1 VARKFNSIESTA
13 VEAEAMVQ
21 QGRWVDAER
30 HYRELIGQ
38 THVINYEYDDW
49 LRRLGEIYRHLGRA
63 REAAFV
69 YLYLHYFDMARAQ
82 LAGDARGEPAHGAI
96 NDVSALRAR
105 LAEIEKK
112 WSDAAQLYLQ
122 AGLRVH
128 AAVAFEKAKQYPEAI
143 AAWKALLHHPGLAGL
158 AGGAGVAGSAGNGA
172 APHAGHASHSAHS
185 GAGSRAYEAA
195 LVHFNYGLAAVRL
208 DPASAEARR
217 ALIESQRK
225 LEQVADDFEQVGE
238 LERAFDCF
246 QILLKLGKE
255 SAQFENLAEG
265 YVNCIRVLRDDNL
278 KFYVL
283 QYYEDFIK
291 LALERGELHA
301 AATLYQEAAAFAARA
316 GLPYDRHYQHKSAL
330 TWMKCA
336 DKFVETGVPVQ
347 MVENALLAAASQHSA
362 VGDYPAVRECF
373 DKLARLELPERAKK
387 RFETIAQR
395 YRGLAA
401 PPVELPG
408 LPDYLKQQHA
418 YADIWFVDLLE
429 WEMDGDPY
437 AVAASIVGDLRYP
450 NGIRRRA
457 LVVLLTLA
465 DAQTRRAQA
474 EPETLVHVAEL
485 LGELQSYAALSPLE
499 KLFGSGDA
507 LIRRSAV
514 RALRYLYFKRS
525 FVIVRK
531 ALTDPDAQVREAAL
545 VAIAGLHFP
554 HAFNPLARIYRE
566 TSDPRVRA
574 AALQSIG
581 KIQTVEAGEFLVMV
595 LRQEAGSLREA
606 AYTALTQMDNADV
619 VPILR
624 QHHEIETNPAVR
636 DTLGDLLRRH

>member
-1 VARKFNSIESTA
+1 
-13 VEAEAMVQ
+13 MVQ
-21 QGRWVDAER
+21 QGRWSEAER
-30 HYRELIGQ
+30 HYRDLIGQ

-49 LRRLGEIYRHLGRA
+49 LRRLGEIYRHLGRV
-63 REAAFV
+63 REASFV
-69 YLYLHYFDMARAQ
+69 YLYLHYFDMARGQ
-82 LAGDARGEPAHGAI
+82 LGGAEY
-96 NDVSALRAR
+96 VPLRAR

-112 WSDAAQLYLQ
+112 WSDAAQLYQQ
-122 AGLRVH
+122 AGLPVH
-128 AAVAFEKAKQYPEAI
+128 AAVAFERTKQYPDA
-143 AAWKALLHHPGLAGL
+143 ATAWKGMLHHPGL
-158 AGGAGVAGSAGNGA
+158 
-172 APHAGHASHSAHS
+172 
-185 GAGSRAYEAA
+185 GSRPYEAA

-208 DPASAEARR
+208 DPHSGEARR

-225 LEQVADDFEQVGE
+225 LEQVADDFEQTGE

-255 SAQFENLAEG
+255 SSQFENLAEG

-336 DKFVETGVPVQ
+336 DKFHETGVPVQ
-347 MVENALLAAASQHSA
+347 MIENALLAAASQHSA
-362 VGDYPAVRECF
+362 VGDYPSVRECF
-373 DKLARLELPERAKK
+373 EKLAGLELTDRAKK
-387 RFETIAQR
+387 RFTAIAQR
-395 YRGLAA
+395 YRGM
-401 PPVELPG
+401 PTQSSELPG

-429 WEMDGDPY
+429 WEMDGDPF

-465 DAQTRRAQA
+465 DAQTRKA
-474 EPETLVHVAEL
+474 EGDVETLVQVADA
-485 LGELQSYAALSPLE
+485 LGHLQSYAALSPLE
-499 KLFGSGDA
+499 KLFGSPEGR
-507 LIRRSAV
+507 IRHAAV
-514 RALRYLYFKRS
+514 HALRLLFFKRS
-525 FVIVRK
+525 FVILRK
-531 ALTDPDAQVREAAL
+531 ALADPDAQVRDAAL
-545 VAIAGLHFP
+545 VALGGLNFP

-566 TSDPRVRA
+566 ANDPRVRT

-595 LRQEAGSLREA
+595 LRQEAGHLREA
-606 AYTALTQMDNADV
+606 AYAALAHMDNADV
-619 VPILR
+619 LPILR
-624 QHHEIETNPAVR
+624 QHHEIETNPQVR
-636 DTLGDLLRRH
+636 ETLGQLLSRR

>member
-1 VARKFNSIESTA
+1 
-13 VEAEAMVQ
+13 MVQ
-21 QGRWVDAER
+21 QGRWAEAER
-30 HYRELIGQ
+30 HYRDLIGQ

-69 YLYLHYFDMARAQ
+69 YLYLHYFDQARAQ
-82 LAGDARGEPAHGAI
+82 LTGDEHIG
-96 NDVSALRAR
+96 LRAR
-105 LAEIEKK
+105 LAELDKK
-112 WSDAAQLYLQ
+112 QAEAAQLYQRAKLP
-122 AGLRVH
+122 VH
-128 AAVAFEKAKQYPEAI
+128 AAVAFEKAKQYNEAV
-143 AAWKALLHHPGLAGL
+143 AAWKALVHAPGL
-158 AGGAGVAGSAGNGA
+158 SQR
-172 APHAGHASHSAHS
+172 P
-185 GAGSRAYEAA
+185 YEAA

-208 DPASAEARR
+208 DPNSGEARR

-265 YVNCIRVLRDDNL
+265 YVNCIRVLREDNL

-330 TWMKCA
+330 TWMRCA

-347 MVENALLAAASQHSA
+347 MTENALLAAASQHSA

-373 DKLARLELPERAKK
+373 EKLAGLELPDRAKK
-387 RFETIAQR
+387 RFTAIAQR
-395 YRGLAA
+395 YKGLPA

-429 WEMDGDPY
+429 WEMDGDPF

-465 DAQTRRAQA
+465 DAQARRA
-474 EPETLVHVAEL
+474 EGETETLVHVAEL

-499 KLFGSGDA
+499 KLFQANDPV
-507 LIRRSAV
+507 IRRAAV
-514 RALRYLYFKRS
+514 RALRFLYFKRS

-531 ALTDPDAQVREAAL
+531 ALSDPDNQVREAAL
-545 VAIAGLHFP
+545 VAIGGLHFP

-566 TSDPRVRA
+566 SNDANVRSY
-574 AALQSIG
+574 ALQSIG

-595 LRQEAGSLREA
+595 LRQESGNLREA
-606 AYTALTQMDNADV
+606 ARVALAQMDNADV
-619 VPILR
+619 LPILR
-624 QHHEIETNPAVR
+624 QHHEIETNPQVR
-636 DTLGDLLRRH
+636 DTLGELLRRA

>member
-1 VARKFNSIESTA
+1 VARRTFNSIESTA
-13 VEAEAMVQ
+13 DQAEAFVQ
-21 QGRWVDAER
+21 QGRWVEAER

-38 THVINYEYDDW
+38 THVINYEYDEW
-49 LRRLGEIYRHLGRA
+49 LRKLGDIYRHLGRA

-82 LAGDARGEPAHGAI
+82 LGAAEH
-96 NDVSALRAR
+96 VSLRAR

-112 WSDAAQLYLQ
+112 WSEAAQLYQQ
-122 AGLRVH
+122 ARLPVH
-128 AAVAFEKAKQYPEAI
+128 AAVSFERAKQFPDAV
-143 AAWKALLHHPGLAGL
+143 ATWKALLHHPGLQHR
-158 AGGAGVAGSAGNGA
+158 
-172 APHAGHASHSAHS
+172 P
-185 GAGSRAYEAA
+185 YEAA
-195 LVHFNYGLAAVRL
+195 LVHFDYGLAAVRL
-208 DPASAEARR
+208 DPNSGEARR

-225 LEQVADDFEQVGE
+225 LEQVADDFEQSGE

-330 TWMKCA
+330 TWVKCA

-362 VGDYPAVRECF
+362 VGDYPSVRECF
-373 DKLARLELPERAKK
+373 EKLAGLELTDRAKK
-387 RFETIAQR
+387 RFQMIAQR
-395 YRGLAA
+395 YKGLAA

-465 DAQTRRAQA
+465 DAQVRKADTDT
-474 EPETLVHVAEL
+474 ETLVHIAEL

-499 KLFGSGDA
+499 KLFAATDP
-507 LIRRSAV
+507 LIRRAAV
-514 RALRYLYFKRS
+514 RALRFLYFKRS

-531 ALTDPDAQVREAAL
+531 ALADGDAQVREAAL
-545 VAIAGLHFP
+545 VAIGGLHFP

-566 TSDPRVRA
+566 SNDPRVRTS
-574 AALQSIG
+574 ALQSIG

-595 LRQEAGSLREA
+595 LRQETGNLREA
-606 AYTALTQMDNADV
+606 AYAALAQMDNADV
-619 VPILR
+619 LPILR
-624 QHHEIETNPAVR
+624 QHHEIETNPQVR
-636 DTLGDLLRRH
+636 DTLGELLRRH

>member
-1 VARKFNSIESTA
+1 VARHTFNAIESTA
-13 VEAEAMVQ
+13 DQAEAFVQ
-21 QGRWVDAER
+21 QGRWPEAER
-30 HYRELIGQ
+30 HYRELIGH

-49 LRRLGEIYRHLGRA
+49 LRRLGDIYRHLGRA

-69 YLYLHYFDMARAQ
+69 YLYLHYFDQAKNQ
-82 LAGDARGEPAHGAI
+82 LGGDDHVG
-96 NDVSALRAR
+96 LRAR
-105 LAEIEKK
+105 LAEMEKK
-112 WSDAAQLYLQ
+112 WNEAAQLYQQ
-122 AGLRVH
+122 AQLPVH
-128 AAVAFEKAKQYPEAI
+128 AAVAFEKAKQYPDAV
-143 AAWKALLHHPGLAGL
+143 AVWKSLVHHPGLA
-158 AGGAGVAGSAGNGA
+158 
-172 APHAGHASHSAHS
+172 HK
-185 GAGSRAYEAA
+185 AYEAA
-195 LVHFNYGLAAVRL
+195 LVHFDYGLAAVRL
-208 DPASAEARR
+208 DPNSGEARR

-255 SAQFENLAEG
+255 SSQFENLAEG

-330 TWMKCA
+330 TWVRCA
-336 DKFVETGVPVQ
+336 EKFVETGVPVQ

-362 VGDYPAVRECF
+362 VGDYPAVRDCF
-373 DKLARLELPERAKK
+373 DKLAGLELPERAKK
-387 RFETIAQR
+387 RFSNIANR
-395 YRGLAA
+395 YKGLAS
-401 PPVELPG
+401 PPIELPG
-408 LPDYLKQQHA
+408 LPDYLKQTHA

-429 WEMDGDPY
+429 WEMGGDPY
-437 AVAASIVGDLRYP
+437 SVAASIVGDLRYP

-465 DAQTRRAQA
+465 DAEQKKMQGDQVIAA
-474 EPETLVHVAEL
+474 KVAEL

-499 KLFGSGDA
+499 KLYESPEPA
-507 LIRRSAV
+507 IRVAAV
-514 RALRYLYFKRS
+514 KALRFLYFKRS

-531 ALTDPDAQVREAAL
+531 ALADQDSAVREAAL
-545 VAIAGLHFP
+545 TAIGGLHFP

-566 TSDPRVRA
+566 STDPRVRTK
-574 AALQSIG
+574 ALESIG
-581 KIQTVEAGEFLVMV
+581 RIQTVEAGEFLVMV
-595 LRQEAGSLREA
+595 LRQESGPLRDA
-606 AYTALTQMDNADV
+606 AHAALAQMDNADV
-619 VPILR
+619 IPILR
-624 QHHEIETNPAVR
+624 QHHEIETNAAVR
-636 DTLGDLLRRH
+636 ETLQQLLNRR

>member
-1 VARKFNSIESTA
+1 MARRTFNSIESTA
-13 VEAEAMVQ
+13 DQAEALVQ
-21 QGRWVDAER
+21 QGRWVEAER

-49 LRRLGEIYRHLGRA
+49 LRRLGEIYRHLNRP

-69 YLYLHYFDMARAQ
+69 YLYLHYFDQARAQ
-82 LAGDARGEPAHGAI
+82 LSGDEHIG
-96 NDVSALRAR
+96 LRAR
-105 LAEIEKK
+105 LAELDKK
-112 WSDAAQLYLQ
+112 WTDAAHLYQQ
-122 AGLRVH
+122 AKLPVH
-128 AAVAFEKAKQYPEAI
+128 AAVAFERAKQYTDAT
-143 AAWKALLHHPGLAGL
+143 AAWKALVHTAGL
-158 AGGAGVAGSAGNGA
+158 GQR
-172 APHAGHASHSAHS
+172 P
-185 GAGSRAYEAA
+185 YEAA
-195 LVHFNYGLAAVRL
+195 LIHFNYGLAAVRL
-208 DPASAEARR
+208 EATSGEARR

-225 LEQVADDFEQVGE
+225 LEQVADDFEQAGE

-291 LALERGELHA
+291 LALERSELHA

-330 TWMKCA
+330 TWMRCA
-336 DKFVETGVPVQ
+336 DKFLETGVPVQ
-347 MVENALLAAASQHSA
+347 MTENALLAAASQHSA

-373 DKLARLELPERAKK
+373 EKLAGLELPDRAKK
-387 RFETIAQR
+387 RFSTIAQR
-395 YRGLAA
+395 YKGLAA

-429 WEMDGDPY
+429 WEMDGDPF

-465 DAQTRRAQA
+465 DAQARKQDA
-474 EPETLVHVAEL
+474 ETETLVHVAEL

-499 KLFGSGDA
+499 KLFAAQDPV
-507 LIRRSAV
+507 IRRAAV
-514 RALRYLYFKRS
+514 RALRFLYFKRS

-531 ALTDPDAQVREAAL
+531 ALADADAQVREAAL
-545 VAIAGLHFP
+545 VAIGGLHFP

-566 TSDPRVRA
+566 SNDPRVRTS
-574 AALQSIG
+574 ALQSIG

-595 LRQEAGSLREA
+595 LRQEAGNLREA
-606 AYTALTQMDNADV
+606 AYQSLAQMDNADV
-619 VPILR
+619 IPILR
-624 QHHEIETNPAVR
+624 QHHEIETNPQVR
-636 DTLGDLLRRH
+636 DTLGELLRRH

>member
-1 VARKFNSIESTA
+1 MARRTFTTIESTA
-13 VEAEAMVQ
+13 DQADALVH
-21 QGRWVDAER
+21 QGRWLEAEK

-49 LRRLGEIYRHLGRA
+49 LRKLGDIYKRVDRP

-69 YLYLHYFDMARAQ
+69 FLYLHYFDMARV
-82 LAGDARGEPAHGAI
+82 LLKDEEH
-96 NDVSALRAR
+96 VALRAR
-105 LAEIEKK
+105 LSEIEKK
-112 WSDAAQLYLQ
+112 YTEAAQLYQQ
-122 AGLRVH
+122 AKLPVH

-143 AAWKALLHHPGLAGL
+143 ATWKSLLHHPGLTHR
-158 AGGAGVAGSAGNGA
+158 
-172 APHAGHASHSAHS
+172 P
-185 GAGSRAYEAA
+185 YETA
-195 LVHFNYGLAAVRL
+195 LVHFDYGLAAVRL
-208 DPASAEARR
+208 DANSAEARR

-255 SAQFENLAEG
+255 SSQFENLAEG

-291 LALERGELHA
+291 LALERSELHA

-316 GLPYDRHYQHKSAL
+316 ALPYDRHYQHKSAL
-330 TWMKCA
+330 TWVRCA
-336 DKFVETGVPVQ
+336 EKFVETGVPVQ

-373 DKLARLELPERAKK
+373 EKLAGLELPERAKK
-387 RFETIAQR
+387 RFSAIAQR
-395 YRGLAA
+395 YKGLAA
-401 PPVELPG
+401 PPIELPG

-429 WEMDGDPY
+429 WEMDGDPF

-465 DAQTRRAQA
+465 DAQGRKAA
-474 EPETLVHVAEL
+474 GESETLVEVARL

-499 KLFGSGDA
+499 KLFASTEPD
-507 LIRRSAV
+507 IRTAAV

-531 ALTDPDAQVREAAL
+531 ALSDPDAKVREAAIE
-545 VAIAGLHFP
+545 AIRGLHFP

-566 TSDPRVRA
+566 STDPRVRT

-581 KIQTVEAGEFLVMV
+581 EIRTVEAGEFLVMV
-595 LRQEAGSLREA
+595 LRQETGELRDA
-606 AYTALTQMDNADV
+606 AHTALSEMDNADV

-636 DTLGDLLRRH
+636 ETLGQLLGRH

>member
-1 VARKFNSIESTA
+1 VAGRRFEVTA
-13 VEAEAMVQ
+13 DQADAFVQ
-21 QGRWVDAER
+21 QGRWGDAER
-30 HYRELIGQ
+30 HYRDLIGQ

-49 LRRLGEIYRHLGRA
+49 LRRLGDIYRHLGRM
-63 REAAFV
+63 REASFV

-82 LAGDARGEPAHGAI
+82 LVADEH
-96 NDVSALRAR
+96 VALRAR

-112 WSDAAQLYLQ
+112 WTEAAQLYQQ
-122 AGLRVH
+122 AKLPVH
-128 AAVAFEKAKQYPEAI
+128 AAVAFERAKQYTEAT
-143 AAWKALLHHPGLAGL
+143 AAWKQLVHAPGLGQR
-158 AGGAGVAGSAGNGA
+158 
-172 APHAGHASHSAHS
+172 P
-185 GAGSRAYEAA
+185 YEAA

-208 DPASAEARR
+208 DANSAEARR

-225 LEQVADDFEQVGE
+225 LEQVADDFEQGGE

-301 AATLYQEAAAFAARA
+301 AATLYQEAAAFASRA

-336 DKFVETGVPVQ
+336 DKFLETNVPVQ

-373 DKLARLELPERAKK
+373 DKLAGLELTDRQKK
-387 RFETIAQR
+387 RFAAIAAR
-395 YRGLAA
+395 YKGLNA
-401 PPVELPG
+401 PAVELPG

-429 WEMDGDPY
+429 WEMEGDPY
-437 AVAASIVGDLRYP
+437 SVAASIVGDLRYP

-465 DAQTRRAQA
+465 DAQARKA
-474 EPETLVHVAEL
+474 EGSTETLVHVAEM
-485 LGELQSYAALSPLE
+485 LGNLQSYAALSPLE
-499 KLFGSGDA
+499 RLFGSQDP
-507 LIRRSAV
+507 LIRTAAV
-514 RALRYLYFKRS
+514 RALRFLYFKRS

-531 ALTDPDAQVREAAL
+531 ALADVDPQVREAAL
-545 VAIAGLHFP
+545 VAIGGLHFP

-566 TSDPRVRA
+566 STEPRVRT

-595 LRQEAGSLREA
+595 LRQESGALRDA
-606 AYTALTQMDNADV
+606 AYQSLSQLDNADV
-619 VPILR
+619 LPILR
-624 QHHEIETNPAVR
+624 QHHEIETNPQVR
-636 DTLGDLLRRH
+636 ETLGELLRRH

>member
-1 VARKFNSIESTA
+1 MSRRTFSSIETTTDQ
-13 VEAEAMVQ
+13 AEALFH
-21 QGRWVDAER
+21 QGRWVEAEK
-30 HYRELIGQ
+30 HYRALIGE

-49 LRRLGEIYRHLGRA
+49 LRRLGDIYRQLGRA

-69 YLYLHYFDMARAQ
+69 FLYLHYFDQARAQ
-82 LAGDARGEPAHGAI
+82 LSGDEHVG
-96 NDVSALRAR
+96 LRAR
-105 LAEIEKK
+105 LAELDKK
-112 WSDAAQLYLQ
+112 WTEAAQLYQQ
-122 AGLRVH
+122 AKLPVH
-128 AAVAFEKAKQYPEAI
+128 AAVAYERAKQHTEAA
-143 AAWKALLHHPGLAGL
+143 AAWKALLHAPGLGQR
-158 AGGAGVAGSAGNGA
+158 
-172 APHAGHASHSAHS
+172 P
-185 GAGSRAYEAA
+185 YEAA

-208 DPASAEARR
+208 DPQSAEARR

-225 LEQVADDFEQVGE
+225 LEQVADDFEQAGE

-265 YVNCIRVLRDDNL
+265 YVNCIRVLREDNL

-301 AATLYQEAAAFAARA
+301 AATQYQEAAAFAARA

-330 TWMKCA
+330 TWMRCA
-336 DKFVETGVPVQ
+336 EKFLEDGVPVQ

-373 DKLARLELPERAKK
+373 EKLASLDLPERAKK
-387 RFETIAQR
+387 RFATIAQR
-395 YRGLAA
+395 YKGLAA
-401 PPVELPG
+401 PPIELPG

-429 WEMDGDPY
+429 WEMDGDPF
-437 AVAASIVGDLRYP
+437 AVASSIVGDLRYP

-457 LVVLLTLA
+457 LVVLLMLA
-465 DAQTRRAQA
+465 DAQLRQQENET
-474 EPETLVHVAEL
+474 ETLVRVAEL
-485 LGELQSYAALSPLE
+485 LGQLQSYAALSPLE
-499 KLFGSGDA
+499 KLFASPDPV
-507 LIRRSAV
+507 IRRAAV
-514 RALRYLYFKRS
+514 TALRFLYFKRS

-531 ALTDPDAQVREAAL
+531 ALNDPDAQVREAAL

-566 TSDPRVRA
+566 SNDPRVRIT
-574 AALQSIG
+574 ALQSIG

-595 LRQEAGSLREA
+595 LRQETGALREA
-606 AYTALTQMDNADV
+606 AHQALAQMDNADV

-624 QHHEIETNPAVR
+624 QHHEIETSSEVR
-636 DTLGDLLRRH
+636 EALGELLRKR

>member
-1 VARKFNSIESTA
+1 MARRTFNSIESTA
-13 VEAEAMVQ
+13 DQAEALVQ
-21 QGRWVDAER
+21 QGRWADAER

-38 THVINYEYDDW
+38 THVINYEYDEW
-49 LRRLGEIYRHLGRA
+49 LRRLGEIYGRLGRG
-63 REAAFV
+63 REASFV
-69 YLYLHYFDMARAQ
+69 YLYLHYFD
-82 LAGDARGEPAHGAI
+82 LARGQLVAEEHT
-96 NDVSALRAR
+96 ALRAR

-112 WSDAAQLYLQ
+112 WNEAAQLYQKAKLP
-122 AGLRVH
+122 VH

-143 AAWKALLHHPGLAGL
+143 AAWKALVHAPGLGQR
-158 AGGAGVAGSAGNGA
+158 
-172 APHAGHASHSAHS
+172 P
-185 GAGSRAYEAA
+185 YEAA
-195 LVHFNYGLAAVRL
+195 LVHFNYGLAAARL
-208 DPASAEARR
+208 DGRAEVAGEARR

-255 SAQFENLAEG
+255 SSQFENLAEG

-301 AATLYQEAAAFAARA
+301 AATLYQEAAAFAGRA

-330 TWMKCA
+330 TWMRCA

-347 MVENALLAAASQHSA
+347 MAENALLAAASQHSA

-373 DKLARLELPERAKK
+373 EKLAGLELPERAKK
-387 RFETIAQR
+387 RFATIAQR

-429 WEMDGDPY
+429 WEMDGDPF

-465 DAQTRRAQA
+465 EAQSRQA
-474 EPETLVHVAEL
+474 AGEPETLVHVAEL

-499 KLFGSGDA
+499 KLYAAGDPV
-507 LIRRSAV
+507 IRRAAV
-514 RALRYLYFKRS
+514 KALRFLYFKRS

-531 ALTDPDAQVREAAL
+531 ALADQDAQVREAAL
-545 VAIAGLHFP
+545 VAISGLHFP

-566 TSDPRVRA
+566 STDPRVRTS
-574 AALQSIG
+574 ALQSIG

-595 LRQEAGSLREA
+595 LRQESGNLREA
-606 AYTALTQMDNADV
+606 AYAALAQMDNADV
-619 VPILR
+619 LPILR
-624 QHHEIETNPAVR
+624 QHHEIETNPQVR
-636 DTLGDLLRRH
+636 ETLGELLRRH

>member
-1 VARKFNSIESTA
+1 VARRTFSSIESTA
-13 VEAEAMVQ
+13 DQAEALVQ
-21 QGRWVDAER
+21 QGRWAEAER

-82 LAGDARGEPAHGAI
+82 LQGDEH
-96 NDVSALRAR
+96 VALRAR

-112 WSDAAQLYLQ
+112 WTEAAQLYGKARLP
-122 AGLRVH
+122 VH
-128 AAVAFEKAKQYPEAI
+128 AAVAFERAKQYTEAT
-143 AAWKALLHHPGLAGL
+143 AAWKSLLHASGLTQR
-158 AGGAGVAGSAGNGA
+158 
-172 APHAGHASHSAHS
+172 P
-185 GAGSRAYEAA
+185 YEAA

-208 DPASAEARR
+208 DASSIEARR
-217 ALIESQRK
+217 ALVESQRK
-225 LEQVADDFEQVGE
+225 LEQVADDFELAGE

-291 LALERGELHA
+291 LALERAELHA

-330 TWMKCA
+330 TWMRCA
-336 DKFVETGVPVQ
+336 DKFIETGVPVQ

-373 DKLARLELPERAKK
+373 DKLAGLELPERAKK
-387 RFETIAQR
+387 RFSTIAMR
-395 YRGLAA
+395 YKGLAA

-429 WEMDGDPY
+429 WEMDGDPF

-465 DAQTRRAQA
+465 DAQARRAA
-474 EPETLVHVAEL
+474 DETDTLVSVAEL

-499 KLFGSGDA
+499 KLYAAGDPI
-507 LIRRSAV
+507 IRRAAV
-514 RALRYLYFKRS
+514 RALRFLYFKRS

-531 ALTDPDAQVREAAL
+531 ALADPDAQVREAAIT
-545 VAIAGLHFP
+545 AIGGLHFP

-566 TSDPRVRA
+566 SNDQRVRTA
-574 AALQSIG
+574 SLTSIG

-595 LRQEAGSLREA
+595 LRQEAGNLREA
-606 AYTALTQMDNADV
+606 AYQALAQMDNADV
-619 VPILR
+619 LPILR
-624 QHHEIETNPAVR
+624 QHHEIETNPQVR
-636 DTLGDLLRRH
+636 DTLGELLRKH

>member
-1 VARKFNSIESTA
+1 MARRFNLPETTA
-13 VEAEAMVQ
+13 DQAEAMVQ
-21 QGRWVDAER
+21 QGRWAEAER
-30 HYRELIGQ
+30 NYRELIGQ

-49 LRRLGEIYRHLGRA
+49 LRRLGEVYRHLGRA
-63 REAAFV
+63 REASFV
-69 YLYLHYFDMARAQ
+69 YLYLHYFDLARAQ
-82 LAGDARGEPAHGAI
+82 LVGDELLG
-96 NDVSALRAR
+96 LRAR

-112 WSDAAQLYLQ
+112 WSEAAALYQQ
-122 AGLRVH
+122 AKLPVH
-128 AAVAFEKAKQYPEAI
+128 AAVAYEKAKLYPEAA
-143 AAWKALLHHPGLAGL
+143 AAWKALVHHPHLAQR
-158 AGGAGVAGSAGNGA
+158 
-172 APHAGHASHSAHS
+172 P
-185 GAGSRAYEAA
+185 YEAA
-195 LVHFNYGLAAVRL
+195 LIHFDLGIATARL
-208 DPASAEARR
+208 DANSAEARR

-301 AATLYQEAAAFAARA
+301 AATFYQEAAAFASRA

-330 TWMKCA
+330 TWMRCA
-336 DKFVETGVPVQ
+336 DKFIETGVPVQ

-373 DKLARLELPERAKK
+373 EKLAGLELSERQKK
-387 RFETIAQR
+387 RFSTIAAR
-395 YRGLAA
+395 YKGLAS

-437 AVAASIVGDLRYP
+437 SVAASIVGDLRYP

-465 DAQTRRAQA
+465 DAKLRKADGD
-474 EPETLVHVAEL
+474 PETLVHVAEQ

-499 KLFGSGDA
+499 KLFA
-507 LIRRSAV
+507 MTEPLVRRAAV

-531 ALTDPDAQVREAAL
+531 ALSDPDAQVREAAL
-545 VAIAGLHFP
+545 VAISGLHFP

-566 TSDPRVRA
+566 STDPRVRA
-574 AALQSIG
+574 SALQSIG

-595 LRQEAGSLREA
+595 LRQEIGPLREA
-606 AYTALTQMDNADV
+606 AHAALAQMDNADV
-619 VPILR
+619 IPILR
-624 QHHEIETNPAVR
+624 QHHEIETNASVR
-636 DTLGDLLRRH
+636 DTLGELLRRH

>member
-1 VARKFNSIESTA
+1 MARRFNSIESTA
-13 VEAEAMVQ
+13 DQAEAFLQ
-21 QGRWVDAER
+21 QGRTVEAER

-49 LRRLGEIYRHLGRA
+49 LRRLGEIYRTLNRQ

-69 YLYLHYFDMARAQ
+69 YLYLHYFDMARGQ
-82 LAGDARGEPAHGAI
+82 LAADEH
-96 NDVSALRAR
+96 VALRAR

-112 WSDAAQLYLQ
+112 WTEAAQLYQKARLP
-122 AGLRVH
+122 VH
-128 AAVAFEKAKQYPEAI
+128 AAVAFEKAKQYTEATS
-143 AAWKALLHHPGLAGL
+143 AWKAML
-158 AGGAGVAGSAGNGA
+158 
-172 APHAGHASHSAHS
+172 HAS
-185 GAGSRAYEAA
+185 GLQQRPYEAA

-208 DPASAEARR
+208 DASSAEARR

-225 LEQVADDFEQVGE
+225 LEQVADEFEQVGE

-330 TWMKCA
+330 TWMRCA

-347 MVENALLAAASQHSA
+347 MTENALLAAASQHSA

-373 DKLARLELPERAKK
+373 EKLAQLDLPDRAKK
-387 RFETIAQR
+387 RFSTIAQR
-395 YRGLAA
+395 YKGLAA

-429 WEMDGDPY
+429 WEMDGDPFS
-437 AVAASIVGDLRYP
+437 VAASIVGDLRYP

-465 DAQTRRAQA
+465 DAQARNAAGET
-474 EPETLVHVAEL
+474 ETLVHVAEL

-499 KLFGSGDA
+499 KLYASPDPI
-507 LIRRSAV
+507 IRRAAV
-514 RALRYLYFKRS
+514 KALRFLYFKRS

-531 ALTDPDAQVREAAL
+531 ALADQDAQVREAAL
-545 VAIAGLHFP
+545 TAISGLHFP

-566 TSDPRVRA
+566 SNDHRVRA

-595 LRQEAGSLREA
+595 LRQEAGQLRDEA
-606 AYTALTQMDNADV
+606 YKALSQMDNADV
-619 VPILR
+619 LPILR
-624 QHHEIETNPAVR
+624 QHHEIETNPQVR
-636 DTLGDLLRRH
+636 DTLGELLRRH

>member
-1 VARKFNSIESTA
+1 MARRTFNSIESTA
-13 VEAEAMVQ
+13 DQAEAFVQ
-21 QGRWVDAER
+21 QGRWADAER

-63 REAAFV
+63 REASFV
-69 YLYLHYFDMARAQ
+69 YLYLHYFDMARGQ
-82 LAGDARGEPAHGAI
+82 LAGDEH
-96 NDVSALRAR
+96 VALRAR

-112 WSDAAQLYLQ
+112 WTEAATLYQQ
-122 AGLRVH
+122 AKLPVH
-128 AAVAFEKAKQYPEAI
+128 AAVSFERAKQLPEATT
-143 AAWKALLHHPGLAGL
+143 AWKGLLHAPGLTHR
-158 AGGAGVAGSAGNGA
+158 
-172 APHAGHASHSAHS
+172 P
-185 GAGSRAYEAA
+185 YEAA
-195 LVHFNYGLAAVRL
+195 LVHFNYGLAAVRV
-208 DPASAEARR
+208 DAQSAEARR

-255 SAQFENLAEG
+255 SSQFENLAEG

-291 LALERGELHA
+291 LALERAELHA

-330 TWMKCA
+330 TWVKCA
-336 DKFVETGVPVQ
+336 EKFVETGVPVQ

-373 DKLARLELPERAKK
+373 DRLAGLELPERAKK
-387 RFETIAQR
+387 RFSTIAQR
-395 YRGLAA
+395 YKGLAS

-429 WEMDGDPY
+429 WEMDGDPF

-457 LVVLLTLA
+457 LVVLLIMA
-465 DAQTRRAQA
+465 DAQARNAVGET
-474 EPETLVHVAEL
+474 ETLVEVADK

-499 KLFGSGDA
+499 KLFASPEPTV
-507 LIRRSAV
+507 RRAAV
-514 RALRYLYFKRS
+514 RALRFLYFKRS

-531 ALTDPDAQVREAAL
+531 ALSDPDAQVREAAL
-545 VAIAGLHFP
+545 VAIGGLHFP

-566 TSDPRVRA
+566 STDPRVRA

-595 LRQEAGSLREA
+595 LRQEAGNLREA
-606 AYTALTQMDNADV
+606 AYAALAQMDNADV
-619 VPILR
+619 LPILR

-636 DTLGDLLRRH
+636 ETLGELLRRH

>member
-1 VARKFNSIESTA
+1 MARRTFNSIESTSDQA
-13 VEAEAMVQ
+13 QALVH
-21 QGRWVDAER
+21 QGRWGDAEK

-49 LRRLGEIYRHLGRA
+49 LRALGEIYRHLNRQ

-69 YLYLHYFDMARAQ
+69 YLYLHYSDMAKAQ
-82 LAGDARGEPAHGAI
+82 LVGDGH
-96 NDVSALRAR
+96 VALRAR
-105 LAEIEKK
+105 FAEIEKK
-112 WSDAAQLYLQ
+112 WPEAAQLYQQ
-122 AGLRVH
+122 AKLPVH
-128 AAVAFEKAKQYPEAI
+128 AAVAFEKAKQYTEA
-143 AAWKALLHHPGLAGL
+143 AATWKALVQAPGLGQR
-158 AGGAGVAGSAGNGA
+158 
-172 APHAGHASHSAHS
+172 P
-185 GAGSRAYEAA
+185 YEAA
-195 LVHFNYGLAAVRL
+195 LVHFNYGLAVVRL
-208 DPASAEARR
+208 DAQSAEARR

-255 SAQFENLAEG
+255 SGQFENLAEG
-265 YVNCIRVLRDDNL
+265 YVNCIRVLREDNL

-336 DKFVETGVPVQ
+336 DRFVEAGVPVQ
-347 MVENALLAAASQHSA
+347 MTENALLAAASQHSA
-362 VGDYPAVRECF
+362 VGDYPAVRACF
-373 DKLARLELPERAKK
+373 ERLAGLELPERAKK
-387 RFETIAQR
+387 RFATIAQR
-395 YRGLAA
+395 YQGLAA

-429 WEMDGDPY
+429 WEMEGDPF

-465 DAQTRRAQA
+465 DAQARNQA
-474 EPETLVHVAEL
+474 GEPDTLVHVAEL

-499 KLFGSGDA
+499 RLFASPDPV
-507 LIRRSAV
+507 IRRAAV
-514 RALRYLYFKRS
+514 RALRFLYFKRS

-531 ALTDPDAQVREAAL
+531 ALADADAQVREAAL

-566 TSDPRVRA
+566 SADPRVRTS
-574 AALQSIG
+574 ALQSIG

-595 LRQEAGSLREA
+595 LRQEGGALRDA
-606 AYTALTQMDNADV
+606 AHQALATMDNADV
-619 VPILR
+619 LPILR

-636 DTLGDLLRRH
+636 ETLGELLRRH

>member
-1 VARKFNSIESTA
+1 MARRTFNSIESTA
-13 VEAEAMVQ
+13 DQAEAMVQ
-21 QGRWVDAER
+21 QGRWGEAER
-30 HYRELIGQ
+30 HYRDLIGQ

-69 YLYLHYFDMARAQ
+69 YLYLHYFDQARAQ
-82 LAGDARGEPAHGAI
+82 LTGDEHTG
-96 NDVSALRAR
+96 LRAR
-105 LAEIEKK
+105 LAELDKK
-112 WSDAAQLYLQ
+112 QSEAAVLYQRAKLP
-122 AGLRVH
+122 VH
-128 AAVAFEKAKQYPEAI
+128 AAVAFEKAKQYNDAV
-143 AAWKALLHHPGLAGL
+143 AAWKALVHAPGLGQR
-158 AGGAGVAGSAGNGA
+158 
-172 APHAGHASHSAHS
+172 P
-185 GAGSRAYEAA
+185 YEAA

-208 DPASAEARR
+208 DAGSGEARR

-265 YVNCIRVLRDDNL
+265 YVNCIRVLREDNL

-330 TWMKCA
+330 TWMRCA
-336 DKFVETGVPVQ
+336 DKFTETGVPVQ
-347 MVENALLAAASQHSA
+347 MTENALLAAASQHSA

-373 DKLARLELPERAKK
+373 EKLAGLELPDRAKK
-387 RFETIAQR
+387 RFTAIAQR
-395 YRGLAA
+395 YKGLPA

-429 WEMDGDPY
+429 WEMDGDPF

-465 DAQTRRAQA
+465 DAQARRAEGEA
-474 EPETLVHVAEL
+474 ETLVHVAEL

-499 KLFGSGDA
+499 KLFQSPDA
-507 LIRRSAV
+507 VIRRAAV
-514 RALRYLYFKRS
+514 RALRFLYFKRS

-531 ALTDPDAQVREAAL
+531 ALSDPDNQVREAAL
-545 VAIAGLHFP
+545 VAIGGLHFP

-566 TSDPRVRA
+566 SNDPNVRSH
-574 AALQSIG
+574 ALQSIG

-595 LRQEAGSLREA
+595 LRQESGNLREA
-606 AYTALTQMDNADV
+606 ARIALAQMDNADV
-619 VPILR
+619 LPILR
-624 QHHEIETNPAVR
+624 QHHEIETNPQVR
-636 DTLGDLLRRH
+636 DTLGELLRRQ

>member
-1 VARKFNSIESTA
+1 MARRFNSIESTA
-13 VEAEAMVQ
+13 DQAEAMVQ
-21 QGRWVDAER
+21 QGRWVEAER
-30 HYRELIGQ
+30 HYRDLIGQ

-49 LRRLGEIYRHLGRA
+49 LRRLGEIYRHLGRS

-69 YLYLHYFDMARAQ
+69 HLYLHYFDMARAQ
-82 LAGDARGEPAHGAI
+82 LGGDSRGAPGAGEPASPIHDTG
-96 NDVSALRAR
+96 ALRAR

-112 WSDAAQLYLQ
+112 WSEAAQLYQQ
-122 AGLRVH
+122 AGLPVH
-128 AAVAFEKAKQYPEAI
+128 AAVAFERAKQYPEAT
-143 AAWKALLHHPGLAGL
+143 AAWRSLLHHPGLAGHAGLGAL
-158 AGGAGVAGSAGNGA
+158 AGHNGHTG
-172 APHAGHASHSAHS
+172 PG
-185 GAGSRAYEAA
+185 GRAYEAA

-208 DPASAEARR
+208 DPSSVEARR

-373 DKLARLELPERAKK
+373 DRLSGLELPERARK
-387 RFETIAQR
+387 RFATIAQR

-429 WEMDGDPY
+429 WEMDGDPH

-465 DAQTRRAQA
+465 DARARRAEA
-474 EPETLVHVAEL
+474 DPETLVHVAEL

-499 KLFGSGDA
+499 RLFASGDA
-507 LIRRSAV
+507 VIRRAAV

-525 FVIVRK
+525 FVIVRR
-531 ALTDPDAQVREAAL
+531 ALIDPDAQVREAAL

-595 LRQEAGSLREA
+595 LRQETGGLREA
-606 AYTALTQMDNADV
+606 AYAALAQMDNADV
-619 VPILR
+619 LPILR

-636 DTLGDLLRRH
+636 DTIGELLRRH

>member
-1 VARKFNSIESTA
+1 MARRTFNSIESTA
-13 VEAEAMVQ
+13 DQAEALVQ
-21 QGRWVDAER
+21 QGRWSDAER

-49 LRRLGEIYRHLGRA
+49 LRRLGEIYRHLGRG
-63 REAAFV
+63 REASFV
-69 YLYLHYFDMARAQ
+69 YLYLHYFDMARGQ
-82 LAGDARGEPAHGAI
+82 LAADEHL
-96 NDVSALRAR
+96 ALRAR

-112 WSDAAQLYLQ
+112 WPEAATLYQRARLP
-122 AGLRVH
+122 VH
-128 AAVAFEKAKQYPEAI
+128 AAVAFERAKQYPDAI
-143 AAWKALLHHPGLAGL
+143 AAWKGLLHASGLGQR
-158 AGGAGVAGSAGNGA
+158 
-172 APHAGHASHSAHS
+172 P
-185 GAGSRAYEAA
+185 YEAA

-208 DPASAEARR
+208 DPASVEARR

-255 SAQFENLAEG
+255 SSQFENLAEG
-265 YVNCIRVLRDDNL
+265 YVNCIRVLREDNL

-330 TWMKCA
+330 TWMRCA

-347 MVENALLAAASQHSA
+347 MTENALLAAASQHSA

-373 DKLARLELPERAKK
+373 EKLAGLELPDRARK
-387 RFETIAQR
+387 RFGAIALR
-395 YRGLAA
+395 YKGLAA

-429 WEMDGDPY
+429 WEMDGDPF

-465 DAQTRRAQA
+465 DAQARHAEG

-499 KLFGSGDA
+499 KLFASSDP
-507 LIRRSAV
+507 LIRRAAA

-531 ALTDPDAQVREAAL
+531 ALADGDAQVREAAL
-545 VAIAGLHFP
+545 TAIEGLHFP

-566 TSDPRVRA
+566 SNDPRVRNT
-574 AALQSIG
+574 ALASIG

-595 LRQEAGSLREA
+595 LRQETGALRQAAHEA
-606 AYTALTQMDNADV
+606 LAHMDNTDV
-619 VPILR
+619 LPILR
-624 QHHEIETNPAVR
+624 QHHEIEMNPQVR
-636 DTLGDLLRRH
+636 ETLGELLRRH

>member
-1 VARKFNSIESTA
+1 MARRTFNSIESTA
-13 VEAEAMVQ
+13 DQAEAFVQ
-21 QGRWVDAER
+21 QGRWVEAER

-63 REAAFV
+63 REASFV
-69 YLYLHYFDMARAQ
+69 YLYLHYFDMARGQ
-82 LAGDARGEPAHGAI
+82 LAGDEH
-96 NDVSALRAR
+96 VALRAR

-112 WSDAAQLYLQ
+112 WIEAAQLYQQ
-122 AGLRVH
+122 AKLPVH
-128 AAVAFEKAKQYPEAI
+128 AAVAYERAKQYVEAT
-143 AAWKALLHHPGLAGL
+143 AAWKSLLHAPGLA
-158 AGGAGVAGSAGNGA
+158 
-172 APHAGHASHSAHS
+172 H
-185 GAGSRAYEAA
+185 RAYEAA
-195 LVHFNYGLAAVRL
+195 LVHFDYGLAAVRL
-208 DPASAEARR
+208 EANSAEARR

-225 LEQVADDFEQVGE
+225 LEQVADDFEQTGE

-255 SAQFENLAEG
+255 SSQFENLAEG

-330 TWMKCA
+330 TWVKCA
-336 DKFVETGVPVQ
+336 ERFVETGVPVQ

-373 DKLARLELPERAKK
+373 ERLAGLELPERARK
-387 RFETIAQR
+387 RFSSIANR
-395 YRGLAA
+395 YKGLAS

-429 WEMDGDPY
+429 WEMDGDPF

-457 LVVLLTLA
+457 LVVLLIMA
-465 DAQTRRAQA
+465 DAQARNAVGET
-474 EPETLVHVAEL
+474 ETLVEVADK

-499 KLFGSGDA
+499 KLFASPEPTV
-507 LIRRSAV
+507 RRAAV
-514 RALRYLYFKRS
+514 RALRFLYFKRS

-531 ALTDPDAQVREAAL
+531 ALSDPDAQVREAAL
-545 VAIAGLHFP
+545 VAIGGLHFP

-566 TSDPRVRA
+566 STDARVRA

-595 LRQEAGSLREA
+595 LRQEAGGLREA
-606 AYTALTQMDNADV
+606 AYAALQSMDNADV
-619 VPILR
+619 LPILR
-624 QHHEIETNPAVR
+624 QHHEIETNPTVR
-636 DTLGDLLRRH
+636 DTLGELLRRH

>member
-1 VARKFNSIESTA
+1 MMARRFSSIESTA
-13 VEAEAMVQ
+13 DQAEAMVQ
-21 QGRWVDAER
+21 QGKWVDAER

-49 LRRLGEIYRHLGRA
+49 LRRLGDIYRHLGRA

-69 YLYLHYFDMARAQ
+69 YLYLHYFDLARAQ
-82 LAGDARGEPAHGAI
+82 LAGEDRGAAAPAAASPVRDTG
-96 NDVSALRAR
+96 SLRAR

-112 WSDAAQLYLQ
+112 WSEAAQLYQQVKLP
-122 AGLRVH
+122 VH
-128 AAVAFEKAKQYPEAI
+128 AAVAFERAKQYPEAA
-143 AAWKALLHHPGLAGL
+143 AAWKSLLHHPEL
-158 AGGAGVAGSAGNGA
+158 
-172 APHAGHASHSAHS
+172 
-185 GAGSRAYEAA
+185 GSRAYEAA

-208 DPASAEARR
+208 DSGSGSGSGEARR

-225 LEQVADDFEQVGE
+225 LEQVADDFEQAGE

-330 TWMKCA
+330 TWMRCA

-347 MVENALLAAASQHSA
+347 MIENALLAAASQHSA

-373 DKLARLELPERAKK
+373 DRLAGLDLPERAKK
-387 RFETIAQR
+387 RFQTIAQR

-465 DAQTRRAQA
+465 DAQARKAA
-474 EPETLVHVAEL
+474 DDPETLMHVAEL

-507 LIRRSAV
+507 GIRRAAV
-514 RALRYLYFKRS
+514 RALRFLYFKRS

-531 ALTDPDAQVREAAL
+531 ALIDPDAQVREAAL
-545 VAIAGLHFP
+545 IAIAGLHFP

-566 TSDPRVRA
+566 ASDPRVRT
-574 AALQSIG
+574 AALSSIG

-595 LRQEAGSLREA
+595 LRQETGSLRDA
-606 AYTALTQMDNADV
+606 AYAALVQMDNADV
-619 VPILR
+619 IPILR
-624 QHHEIETNPAVR
+624 QHHEIETNPQVR
-636 DTLGDLLRRH
+636 DTLGELLRRH

>member
-1 VARKFNSIESTA
+1 MARRTFNSIESTA
-13 VEAEAMVQ
+13 DQAEAMVQ
-21 QGRWVDAER
+21 QGRWADAER

-49 LRRLGEIYRHLGRA
+49 LRRLGEIYRHLKRD

-69 YLYLHYFDMARAQ
+69 YLYLHYFDMARGQ
-82 LAGDARGEPAHGAI
+82 LVGEEHTG
-96 NDVSALRAR
+96 LRAR

-112 WSDAAQLYLQ
+112 WTEAAQLYQQ
-122 AGLRVH
+122 AKLPVH
-128 AAVAFEKAKQYPEAI
+128 AAVAFEKAKQYTEAT
-143 AAWKALLHHPGLAGL
+143 AAWKALVHTAGL
-158 AGGAGVAGSAGNGA
+158 GQR
-172 APHAGHASHSAHS
+172 P
-185 GAGSRAYEAA
+185 YEAA
-195 LVHFNYGLAAVRL
+195 LIHFNYGLAAVRF
-208 DPASAEARR
+208 DPQSQEARR

-255 SAQFENLAEG
+255 SQQFENLAEG
-265 YVNCIRVLRDDNL
+265 YVNCIRVLREDNL

-330 TWMKCA
+330 TWMRCA

-347 MVENALLAAASQHSA
+347 MTENALLAAASQHSA
-362 VGDYPAVRECF
+362 VGDYPAVRACF
-373 DKLARLELPERAKK
+373 ERLAGLELPDRAKK
-387 RFETIAQR
+387 RFSMIAQR
-395 YRGLAA
+395 YKGLAA

-465 DAQTRRAQA
+465 DAQTRQQDG
-474 EPETLVHVAEL
+474 ETETLVHVAEL

-499 KLFGSGDA
+499 KLFGATDPV
-507 LIRRSAV
+507 IRRAAV
-514 RALRYLYFKRS
+514 RALRFLYFKRS

-531 ALTDPDAQVREAAL
+531 ALADPDAQVREAAL
-545 VAIAGLHFP
+545 VAIGGLHFP

-566 TSDPRVRA
+566 SNDLRVRTS
-574 AALQSIG
+574 ALQSIG

-595 LRQEAGSLREA
+595 LRQETGGLREA
-606 AYTALTQMDNADV
+606 AHQSLAQMDNADV
-619 VPILR
+619 LPILR

-636 DTLGDLLRRH
+636 ETLGELLRRQ

>member
-1 VARKFNSIESTA
+1 MARRFNSIESTA
-13 VEAEAMVQ
+13 DQADAMVQ
-21 QGRWVDAER
+21 QGRWGEAER

-49 LRRLGEIYRHLGRA
+49 LRRLGEIYRHLGRP

-82 LAGDARGEPAHGAI
+82 LEGDSRGAPGSHEPASPIHDTG
-96 NDVSALRAR
+96 ALRAR

-112 WSDAAQLYLQ
+112 WGEAAQLYQQ
-122 AGLRVH
+122 AGLAVH
-128 AAVAFEKAKQYPEAI
+128 AAVAFERAKQYPEAA
-143 AAWKALLHHPGLAGL
+143 AAWKSLLHHPGLAGPSGP
-158 AGGAGVAGSAGNGA
+158 AG
-172 APHAGHASHSAHS
+172 PAGHAGPS
-185 GAGSRAYEAA
+185 GRAYEAA

-225 LEQVADDFEQVGE
+225 LEQVADDFEQAGE

-255 SAQFENLAEG
+255 SEQFENLAEG

-330 TWMKCA
+330 TWRRCA
-336 DKFVETGVPVQ
+336 DKFIETGVPVQ
-347 MVENALLAAASQHSA
+347 MSENALLAAASQHSA

-373 DKLARLELPERAKK
+373 EKLAGLDLPERARK
-387 RFETIAQR
+387 RFATIAQR

-429 WEMDGDPY
+429 WEMDGEPH

-465 DAQTRRAQA
+465 DARARRAETA
-474 EPETLVHVAEL
+474 PETLVHVAEL

-499 KLFGSGDA
+499 KLFTRGDA
-507 LIRRSAV
+507 VIRRAAV
-514 RALRYLYFKRS
+514 HALRYLYFKRS

-531 ALTDPDAQVREAAL
+531 ALVDSDTHVRDAAL

-566 TSDPRVRA
+566 ASDPRVRA

-595 LRQEAGSLREA
+595 LRQETGSLREA
-606 AYTALTQMDNADV
+606 AHAALAQMDNADV

-624 QHHEIETNPAVR
+624 QHHEIETDPAVR
-636 DTLGDLLRRH
+636 ETLGDLLRRH

>member
-1 VARKFNSIESTA
+1 MARRTFNSIESTA
-13 VEAEAMVQ
+13 DQAEALVQ
-21 QGRWVDAER
+21 QGRWGDAER

-49 LRRLGEIYRHLGRA
+49 LRRLGEIYRHLDRQ

-69 YLYLHYFDMARAQ
+69 YLYLHYFDMARGQ
-82 LAGDARGEPAHGAI
+82 LAAEQHT
-96 NDVSALRAR
+96 ALRAR

-112 WSDAAQLYLQ
+112 WTEAATLYQQ
-122 AGLRVH
+122 AKLPVH
-128 AAVAFEKAKQYPEAI
+128 AAVSFERAKQFTEAT
-143 AAWKALLHHPGLAGL
+143 AAWKALVHSAGL
-158 AGGAGVAGSAGNGA
+158 AQR
-172 APHAGHASHSAHS
+172 P
-185 GAGSRAYEAA
+185 YEAA
-195 LVHFNYGLAAVRL
+195 LIHFNYGLAAVRL
-208 DPASAEARR
+208 EAGSPEARR

-225 LEQVADDFEQVGE
+225 LEQVADDFEIAGE

-265 YVNCIRVLRDDNL
+265 YVNCIRVLREDNL

-291 LALERGELHA
+291 LALERSELHA

-330 TWMKCA
+330 TWMRCA
-336 DKFVETGVPVQ
+336 DRFTETGVPVQ
-347 MVENALLAAASQHSA
+347 MTENALLAAASQHSA

-373 DKLARLELPERAKK
+373 EKLAGLELPDRAKK
-387 RFETIAQR
+387 RFQTIAAR
-395 YRGLAA
+395 YKGLAA

-437 AVAASIVGDLRYP
+437 AVAASILGDLRYP

-465 DAQTRRAQA
+465 DAQNRKQEGET
-474 EPETLVHVAEL
+474 ETLVHVAEL

-499 KLFGSGDA
+499 KLFAAQDPV
-507 LIRRSAV
+507 IRRAAV
-514 RALRYLYFKRS
+514 RALRFLYFKRS

-531 ALTDPDAQVREAAL
+531 ALADPDAQVREAAL
-545 VAIAGLHFP
+545 VAIGGLHFP

-566 TSDPRVRA
+566 SNDPQVRTS
-574 AALQSIG
+574 ALQSIG

-595 LRQEAGSLREA
+595 LRQETGGLREA
-606 AYTALTQMDNADV
+606 AYQSLAQMDNADV
-619 VPILR
+619 LPILR
-624 QHHEIETNPAVR
+624 QHHEIETNPQVR
-636 DTLGDLLRRH
+636 ETIGELLRRH

>member
-1 VARKFNSIESTA
+1 MARRTFNSIESTA
-13 VEAEAMVQ
+13 DQAEAFVQ
-21 QGRWVDAER
+21 QGRWVEAER

-49 LRRLGEIYRHLGRA
+49 LRRLGEIYRHLGRS

-69 YLYLHYFDMARAQ
+69 YLYLHYFDMARGQ
-82 LAGDARGEPAHGAI
+82 LAADEH
-96 NDVSALRAR
+96 VALRAR

-112 WSDAAQLYLQ
+112 WSEAAELYQQ
-122 AGLRVH
+122 AKLPVH
-128 AAVAFEKAKQYPEAI
+128 AAVAFEKAKQIPEAA
-143 AAWKALLHHPGLAGL
+143 AAWKSLLHAPGLAHR
-158 AGGAGVAGSAGNGA
+158 
-172 APHAGHASHSAHS
+172 P
-185 GAGSRAYEAA
+185 YEAA
-195 LVHFNYGLAAVRL
+195 LVHFDYGLAAVRL
-208 DPASAEARR
+208 DANSTEARR

-283 QYYEDFIK
+283 QYYEDFVK

-330 TWMKCA
+330 TWVRCA
-336 DKFVETGVPVQ
+336 EKFVETGVPVQ

-373 DKLARLELPERAKK
+373 ERLAGLELPERARK
-387 RFETIAQR
+387 RFAAIAQR
-395 YRGLAA
+395 YKGIAA
-401 PPVELPG
+401 PPGEHPG

-429 WEMDGDPY
+429 WEMDGDPF

-457 LVVLLTLA
+457 LVVLLIMA
-465 DAQTRRAQA
+465 DAQARNAVGET
-474 EPETLVHVAEL
+474 ETLVEVAEK

-499 KLFGSGDA
+499 KLFASPEPA
-507 LIRRSAV
+507 VRRAAV
-514 RALRYLYFKRS
+514 RALRFLFFKRS

-531 ALTDPDAQVREAAL
+531 ALSDPDPQVREAAL
-545 VAIAGLHFP
+545 VAIGGLHFP

-566 TSDPRVRA
+566 STDPRVRA

-595 LRQEAGSLREA
+595 LRQEGGNLREA
-606 AYTALTQMDNADV
+606 AYTALVQMDTPDV
-619 VPILR
+619 LPILR
-624 QHHEIETNPAVR
+624 QHHEIETNPQVR
-636 DTLGDLLRRH
+636 ETLGELLRRH

>member
-1 VARKFNSIESTA
+1 MARRFNSIESTA
-13 VEAEAMVQ
+13 DQAEAMVQ
-21 QGRWVDAER
+21 QGRWIEAER
-30 HYRELIGQ
+30 NYRELIGQ

-49 LRRLGEIYRHLGRA
+49 LRRLGEIYRHLGRG

-69 YLYLHYFDMARAQ
+69 YLYLHYFDMARSQ
-82 LAGDARGEPAHGAI
+82 LGSDDH
-96 NDVSALRAR
+96 VALRAR
-105 LAEIEKK
+105 LFEIEKK
-112 WSDAAQLYLQ
+112 WTDAAQLYQQ
-122 AGLRVH
+122 ARLPVH
-128 AAVAFEKAKQYPEAI
+128 AAVAFERAKQYTEAA
-143 AAWKALLHHPGLAGL
+143 AAWKSLLHHPGL
-158 AGGAGVAGSAGNGA
+158 
-172 APHAGHASHSAHS
+172 
-185 GAGSRAYEAA
+185 GSRPYEVA
-195 LVHFNYGLAAVRL
+195 LVHFNYGLATVRL
-208 DPASAEARR
+208 DAGSATTQSSGDARR
-217 ALIESQRK
+217 ALIESQRR

-330 TWMKCA
+330 TWMRCA

-373 DKLARLELPERAKK
+373 DKLAGLELPERARK
-387 RFETIAQR
+387 RFSTIAQR

-465 DAQTRRAQA
+465 DAQARKAAGET
-474 EPETLVHVAEL
+474 ETLVHVAEL

-499 KLFGSGDA
+499 KLFTSGDA
-507 LIRRSAV
+507 VIRRAAV
-514 RALRYLYFKRS
+514 RALRFLYFKRS

-531 ALTDPDAQVREAAL
+531 ALVDSDAQVREAAL

-566 TSDPRVRA
+566 TNNPRVRG

-595 LRQEAGSLREA
+595 LRQESGNLREA
-606 AYTALTQMDNADV
+606 AYTALAQLDNSDV

-624 QHHEIETNPAVR
+624 QHHEIETNPQVR
-636 DTLGDLLRRH
+636 DTLGELLRRH